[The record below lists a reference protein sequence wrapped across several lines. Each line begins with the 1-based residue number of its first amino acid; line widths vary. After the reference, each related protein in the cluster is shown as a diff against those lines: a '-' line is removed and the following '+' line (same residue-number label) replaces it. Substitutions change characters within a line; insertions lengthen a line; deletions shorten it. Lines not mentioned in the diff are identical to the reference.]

1 MSVPIPLIEVSHLPS
16 ASSYYHSL
24 TKTLGITLLSAT
36 PSREGNHLSPPC
48 LNFGYAQPGPSPH
61 SDSATSIDPTEEE
74 GILESEEVVF
84 QVIQSV
90 NPRISHVYLWAP
102 SPKSVKDFYAKSLV
116 LNKSSGVE
124 SVFTSEEEEADS
136 EDEEEGEILRSRT
149 TDLDGNMLEAVYS
162 PRRQNAPRR
171 TLLVHETSECTE
183 KEARRVLE
191 WQQDVAR
198 SLSQAQSPSPSI
210 EDARSQVSTRSEV
223 ERRRERIVPVRRSDS
238 YPVTQAE
245 RDRDRERERE
255 RERGGAAPGA
265 PMRLVRRDTV
275 TREHYRRDE
284 LDRERERERGGGIG
298 KGVIGLGTFI
308 GAAAAAAIAY
318 SLVRD
323 EGPSSNSHPRT
334 PPSMPPRRAS
344 YGGDAYT
351 QAGRGVEMERVPAR
365 SYVSAREE
373 GPRDRER
380 DRFVQYNIASPQPPP
395 PPPTRIVGI
404 PVHELRRIEESS
416 QGSSSQRSGRERSH
430 TTRERSRSE
439 VGGRYERPPGLVP
452 TRERRERSP
461 GSFVSERRA
470 ERAHTISRR
479 SESTVKAGPP
489 PVEYLSR
496 PMPLRQ
502 MGPTTIRMRS
512 GGGGG
517 SYVGERERERELER
531 VRAVPRSVVEVRGP
545 LGYAASVAPSD
556 SVSSVGGKR
565 ERERLR
571 DRMRDRG
578 SGW

>member
-1 MSVPIPLIEVSHLPS
+1 V
-16 ASSYYHSL
+16 
-24 TKTLGITLLSAT
+24 
-36 PSREGNHLSPPC
+36 R
-48 LNFGYAQPGPSPH
+48 
-61 SDSATSIDPTEEE
+61 
-74 GILESEEVVF
+74 
-84 QVIQSV
+84 
-90 NPRISHVYLWAP
+90 
-102 SPKSVKDFYAKSLV
+102 DFYAKSLV

-124 SVFTSEEEEADS
+124 SVLTSEEEEGDS

-198 SLSQAQSPSPSI
+198 SLSQAQSPSPSR
-210 EDARSQVSTRSEV
+210 EDARSQLSTRSEV
-223 ERRRERIVPVRRSDS
+223 DRRRERIVPVRRSDS

-245 RDRDRERERE
+245 RDRERERERE
-255 RERGGAAPGA
+255 RERGGAAQGA
-265 PMRLVRRDTV
+265 SMRLVRRDTI

-284 LDRERERERGGGIG
+284 LDREREREGGGGGVG
-298 KGVIGLGTFI
+298 KGVIGLGTLI
-308 GAAAAAAIAY
+308 GAAAGAAIAY

-323 EGPSSNSHPRT
+323 EGPSSNSISRT

-344 YGGDAYT
+344 YGGDTYT
-351 QAGRGVEMERVPAR
+351 QSGRGVEMERAPAR

-380 DRFVQYNIASPQPPP
+380 DRYVQHTIAAPPP
-395 PPPTRIVGI
+395 PPPTRIMGI
-404 PVHELRRIEESS
+404 PVHELRRIEERS
-416 QGSSSQRSGRERSH
+416 QGSSSQRSGRDRSH

-439 VGGRYERPPGLVP
+439 VGGRFERPLALTP
-452 TRERRERSP
+452 TRERRDRSP
-461 GSFVSERRA
+461 ISFVSERRV
-470 ERAHTISRR
+470 ERAHTTSRR
-479 SESTVKAGPP
+479 SESTAKAGPP
-489 PVEYLSR
+489 PVEYLTG
-496 PMPLRQ
+496 PLPLR
-502 MGPTTIRMRS
+502 GPTTIRMRS

-517 SYVGERERERELER
+517 SYVGERERERDLER

-571 DRMRDRG
+571 ERMRERG
-578 SGW
+578 GGW

>member
-16 ASSYYHSL
+16 ASSYYNSL
-24 TKTLGITLLSAT
+24 TKTLGITFLSAT
-36 PSREGNHLSPPC
+36 PSREGNHFSPPC
-48 LNFGYAQPGPSPH
+48 LNFGYVQPGPSPH
-61 SDSATSIDPTEEE
+61 SHSATSIDPAAER
-74 GILESEEVVF
+74 ILGSEEVVF

-90 NPRISHVYLWAP
+90 TPRISHVYLWAP

-124 SVFTSEEEEADS
+124 SVLTTEEEEGDDS
-136 EDEEEGEILRSRT
+136 EDEEEQGEILRSRT

-198 SLSQAQSPSPSI
+198 SLSAAQSPSPSR

-223 ERRRERIVPVRRSDS
+223 DRRRERIVPVRRSDS

-245 RDRDRERERE
+245 RDRERERE

-265 PMRLVRRDTV
+265 PMRLMRRDTI

-284 LDRERERERGGGIG
+284 LDREREREGGGGVG
-298 KGVIGLGTFI
+298 KGVIGLGTLI
-308 GAAAAAAIAY
+308 GAAAGAAIAY

-323 EGPSSNSHPRT
+323 EGPSSNSISRT

-344 YGGDAYT
+344 YGGENYT
-351 QAGRGVEMERVPAR
+351 QTGRGVEMERERVPAR

-373 GPRDRER
+373 GPRDR
-380 DRFVQYNIASPQPPP
+380 DRYVQYNIAAPPPP
-395 PPPTRIVGI
+395 PPPTRIMGI
-404 PVHELRRIEESS
+404 PVHELRRIEERS

-430 TTRERSRSE
+430 TTTRERSRSE
-439 VGGRYERPPGLVP
+439 VGGRYERPLAVIP
-452 TRERRERSP
+452 TRERRDRSP
-461 GSFVSERRA
+461 GSFVSDRRVERT
-470 ERAHTISRR
+470 HTTSRR
-479 SESTVKAGPP
+479 LESTAKVGPP
-489 PVEYLSR
+489 PVEYLTG
-496 PMPLRQ
+496 PVPLR
-502 MGPTTIRMRS
+502 GPATIRMRS

-517 SYVGERERERELER
+517 SYVGERERERELDR

-571 DRMRDRG
+571 DRMRERAG
-578 SGW
+578 GW

>member
-1 MSVPIPLIEVSHLPS
+1 MSIPIPLIEVSHLPS
-16 ASSYYHSL
+16 ASSYYNSL
-24 TKTLGITLLSAT
+24 TKTLGITFLSAT
-36 PSREGNHLSPPC
+36 PSREGNHFSPPC

-61 SDSATSIDPTEEE
+61 SDSATSIDPTEEIE
-74 GILESEEVVF
+74 ESEEVVF
-84 QVIQSV
+84 QVIQSL

-102 SPKSVKDFYAKSLV
+102 NPKSVKDFYAKSLV

-124 SVFTSEEEEADS
+124 SVFTSEEEEGDS
-136 EDEEEGEILRSRT
+136 EDEEEGEILRCRT

-198 SLSQAQSPSPSI
+198 SLSESQSPSPSR
-210 EDARSQVSTRSEV
+210 EDARSQISTRSEV
-223 ERRRERIVPVRRSDS
+223 ERRRERIAPVRRSDS

-245 RDRDRERERE
+245 QNREHERE

-265 PMRLVRRDTV
+265 PMRLVRRDMI

-284 LDRERERERGGGIG
+284 LDRERKRDSGGAVG
-298 KGVIGLGTFI
+298 KGVIGLGTLI
-308 GAAAAAAIAY
+308 GVAAGAAITY
-318 SLVRD
+318 SLVRG
-323 EGPSSNSHPRT
+323 EGPSSNSISRT

-344 YGGDAYT
+344 YGADTYT
-351 QAGRGVEMERVPAR
+351 QAARGVEMERVPAR

-373 GPRDRER
+373 GPRDMGR
-380 DRFVQYNIASPQPPP
+380 DRYVQYTIATPQPPP
-395 PPPTRIVGI
+395 PPTRNMGI

-439 VGGRYERPPGLVP
+439 VGGRYERPLASIP
-452 TRERRERSP
+452 TRERRERRDRSP
-461 GSFVSERRA
+461 PSFDSERRV
-470 ERAHTISRR
+470 ERSHTTLRR
-479 SESTVKAGPP
+479 SESTVKTGPP
-489 PVEYLSR
+489 QVEYLSG

-502 MGPTTIRMRS
+502 IGPTGIRMRS

-517 SYVGERERERELER
+517 SYVGEIERERELER

-571 DRMRDRG
+571 DRMREHRG
-578 SGW
+578 GW